1 MVRGTK
7 IMAETIEVGTERT
20 INVINQEV
28 EPLKEKENK
37 IDKPQPKESK
47 VRSKLIKIKDD
58 KDDLIMD
65 SEEIREV
72 VRRTSYKQLHP
83 GSEQAM
89 RLNQ

>member
-47 VRSKLIKIKDD
+47 VRSKLIKIKGD

-72 VRRTSYKQLHP
+72 VRRTSYKQLYP